1 MQGTQERLVR
11 ILDKNRL
18 TIPKEAI
25 DELKI
30 SQGDYALIKWSAN
43 KNLIE
48 IQPVE
53 IKPKKS
59 TA

>member
-11 ILDKNRL
+11 ILEKNRL

-48 IQPVE
+48 ITPVE

>member
-1 MQGTQERLVR
+1 MPENQERLVR
-11 ILDKNRL
+11 IMDKNRL
-18 TIPKEAI
+18 TIPKEAF
-25 DELKI
+25 DELNM
-30 SQGDYALIKWSAN
+30 SRGDYALVRWKPD

-53 IKPKKS
+53 IKPRKA

>member
-1 MQGTQERLVR
+1 MPENQERLVR
-11 ILDKNRL
+11 ITDKNRL
-18 TIPKEAI
+18 TIPKEAF
-25 DELKI
+25 EGLKM
-30 SQGDYALIKWSAN
+30 SQGDYALVKWSVN

-53 IKPKKS
+53 IKPRKA

>member
-11 ILDKNRL
+11 IMDKNRV
-18 TIPKEAI
+18 TIPKEAF
-25 DELKI
+25 DELKM
-30 SQGDYALIKWSAN
+30 SRGDYAIVKWSAN

>member
-11 ILDKNRL
+11 ILEKNRL

-53 IKPKKS
+53 IKPRKS

>member
-11 ILDKNRL
+11 ILEKNRL

>member
-11 ILDKNRL
+11 ILEKNRL

-59 TA
+59 TT

>member
-1 MQGTQERLVR
+1 MQGTHERLVR
-11 ILDKNRL
+11 ILEKNRL

>member
-11 ILDKNRL
+11 ILEKNRL

-30 SQGDYALIKWSAN
+30 SQGDYALIKWSVN

>member
-1 MQGTQERLVR
+1 MQGTQERLVQIR
-11 ILDKNRL
+11 EKNRL

-30 SQGDYALIKWSAN
+30 SQGDYALIKWSSN

-59 TA
+59 TV

>member
-1 MQGTQERLVR
+1 M
-11 ILDKNRL
+11 DKNRV

-25 DELKI
+25 DELKL
-30 SQGDYALIKWSAN
+30 SRGDYALIKWSAN